1 MLPSAL
7 WQMPAPP
14 LMLPARKLLRTRRL
28 PSGLWRTLAPPTTQ
42 PACKPRCTRKHR
54 MLTGLR

>member
-28 PSGLWRTLAPPTTQ
+28 RRRHWP
-42 PACKPRCTRKHR
+42 
-54 MLTGLR
+54 MLELH